1 LSQCTRLTD
10 GQTDG
15 QTDRILIARPRLHSM
30 LRGKNDI
37 NHAFSQVVNKAV
49 VGFSDYTT
57 VLFNYSGFV
66 EQVIKE

>member
-1 LSQCTRLTD
+1 
-10 GQTDG
+10 
-15 QTDRILIARPRLHSM
+15 M